1 MEGRFVTLFNALPAA
16 GFRSPFTKYLVY
28 YDGPVA
34 EADLC
39 GQGASDATGFGLAAM
54 YVQACSG
61 APVSV
66 VAAHELLHTLGAVPR
81 GAPNRCPDPNGAHTC
96 DSMADL
102 MHPFLDTSPLDAKL
116 LDPGRDD
123 YYGHSGTFTD
133 SQDSPWLVQLDRQQ
147 PFTTTISGSRW
158 SDGRRA
164 RPRLRADLH
173 DHVER
178 VDASHPES
186 CSPSRVEARSLGR
199 RVHRRL
205 DLRCHGR
212 PPASRC
218 RRSSLLSVFRLS
230 VAVSGRGAVRSSRAG
245 ITCRPRCSAAFPSFA
260 PVGLDRDAGEGLAV
274 PLLERRVPRNETHV
288 HGPDDCCDERSSCLF
303 TRVVPRLTSSRRS
316 GSVLRVEAKHDV
328 LVVGAGCAGMRAA
341 IEAFDAGADV
351 AMISKIHPV
360 RSHSGAAEG
369 GINAALGNASEDDPE
384 KHAFDTVKGSDY
396 LGDQDAIEILCQEAP
411 DDVYQLEH
419 WGAVFSRTPDGRIAQ
434 RPFGAAGEPRTAYAA
449 DITGHVLIHVLYE
462 QVMKRDIKTYEE
474 FFAWKLV
481 IDEDRCQGVISWDL
495 LDGGLK
501 SIGAK
506 TVILATGGAGRLYT
520 GTTNAYACTGDG
532 MTMALRAGV
541 ALKDMEMM
549 QFHPTTLAPTGV
561 LITEGCRGEGA
572 YLLNAQSERF
582 LIRYAPNAME
592 LASRDVISRAEQT
605 EIDEGR
611 GIDGNV
617 MLDLRHL
624 GAERILERLHGTREL
639 SMTFAGV
646 DPIFEPIPVRPGA
659 HYHMGGVDT
668 DVWGR
673 TSLEGLYAAGEVAC
687 VSVHGANR
695 LGGNALME
703 TITYGKRA
711 GAHAADWALSN
722 TTITVPPSVEEDA
735 ERELKTLL
743 DRTDGERPWQIR
755 DELAE
760 TMHVNFGVFRRE
772 EQMLAQGDLVQKLRE
787 RYERVV
793 VEDKGDV
800 FNTDLTQ
807 ALELGFLLELAEC
820 MIVSGLA
827 RKESRGAHARPY
839 DYPDRDDESYLKHT
853 LVTWED
859 DAPKLDWKPV
869 TMTKWEPEER
879 KY

>member
-1 MEGRFVTLFNALPAA
+1 M
-16 GFRSPFTKYLVY
+16 
-28 YDGPVA
+28 
-34 EADLC
+34 
-39 GQGASDATGFGLAAM
+39 
-54 YVQACSG
+54 
-61 APVSV
+61 
-66 VAAHELLHTLGAVPR
+66 
-81 GAPNRCPDPNGAHTC
+81 
-96 DSMADL
+96 
-102 MHPFLDTSPLDAKL
+102 
-116 LDPGRDD
+116 
-123 YYGHSGTFTD
+123 
-133 SQDSPWLVQLDRQQ
+133 
-147 PFTTTISGSRW
+147 
-158 SDGRRA
+158 
-164 RPRLRADLH
+164 
-173 DHVER
+173 
-178 VDASHPES
+178 
-186 CSPSRVEARSLGR
+186 
-199 RVHRRL
+199 
-205 DLRCHGR
+205 
-212 PPASRC
+212 
-218 RRSSLLSVFRLS
+218 
-230 VAVSGRGAVRSSRAG
+230 
-245 ITCRPRCSAAFPSFA
+245 
-260 PVGLDRDAGEGLAV
+260 
-274 PLLERRVPRNETHV
+274 
-288 HGPDDCCDERSSCLF
+288 
-303 TRVVPRLTSSRRS
+303 
-316 GSVLRVEAKHDV
+316 EAKHDV
-328 LVVGAGCAGMRAA
+328 VVVGAGCAGMRAA

-419 WGAVFSRTPDGRIAQ
+419 WGAVFSRTADGRIAQ

-462 QVMKRDIKTYEE
+462 QVMKRDIATYEE

-481 IDEDRCQGVISWDL
+481 VDDGRCQGVIAWDL
-495 LDGGLK
+495 LHGGLK
-501 SIGAK
+501 SIPAK

-532 MTMALRAGV
+532 MAMALRSGV

-572 YLLNAQSERF
+572 YLLNAQAERF
-582 LIRYAPNAME
+582 LVRYAPNAME

-611 GIDGNV
+611 GLDGNV
-617 MLDLRHL
+617 LLDLRHL
-624 GAERILERLHGTREL
+624 GADKILERLHGTREL

-646 DPIFEPIPVRPGA
+646 DPIYEPIPVRPGA

-703 TITYGKRA
+703 TITYGKRV
-711 GAHAADWALSN
+711 GRHASEWALAN
-722 TTITVPPSVEEDA
+722 TTVEVPASVEADA

-755 DELAE
+755 DQLAE
-760 TMHVNFGVFRRE
+760 TMHENFGVFRRE
-772 EQMLAQGDLVQKLRE
+772 EQMLEQGAIVQSLRE

-800 FNTDLTQ
+800 FNSDLTQ
-807 ALELGFLLELAEC
+807 ALELGYLLDLAEC
-820 MIVSGLA
+820 MVVSGLA
-827 RKESRGAHARPY
+827 RKESRGAHARPH
-839 DYPDRDDESYLKHT
+839 DFPSRDDENYLRHT
-853 LVTWED
+853 MVTWKDGAAE
-859 DAPKLDWKPV
+859 LDWKPV
-869 TMTKWEPEER
+869 TMTKWQPEER

>member
-1 MEGRFVTLFNALPAA
+1 M
-16 GFRSPFTKYLVY
+16 
-28 YDGPVA
+28 
-34 EADLC
+34 
-39 GQGASDATGFGLAAM
+39 
-54 YVQACSG
+54 
-61 APVSV
+61 
-66 VAAHELLHTLGAVPR
+66 
-81 GAPNRCPDPNGAHTC
+81 
-96 DSMADL
+96 
-102 MHPFLDTSPLDAKL
+102 
-116 LDPGRDD
+116 
-123 YYGHSGTFTD
+123 
-133 SQDSPWLVQLDRQQ
+133 
-147 PFTTTISGSRW
+147 
-158 SDGRRA
+158 
-164 RPRLRADLH
+164 
-173 DHVER
+173 
-178 VDASHPES
+178 
-186 CSPSRVEARSLGR
+186 
-199 RVHRRL
+199 
-205 DLRCHGR
+205 
-212 PPASRC
+212 
-218 RRSSLLSVFRLS
+218 
-230 VAVSGRGAVRSSRAG
+230 
-245 ITCRPRCSAAFPSFA
+245 
-260 PVGLDRDAGEGLAV
+260 
-274 PLLERRVPRNETHV
+274 
-288 HGPDDCCDERSSCLF
+288 
-303 TRVVPRLTSSRRS
+303 
-316 GSVLRVEAKHDV
+316 EAKHDV
-328 LVVGAGCAGMRAA
+328 VVVGAGLAGMRAA

-351 AMISKIHPV
+351 AMITKIHPV

-411 DDVYQLEH
+411 DDVYELEN

-462 QVMKRDIKTYEE
+462 QVMKRDIRTYEE

-481 IDEDRCQGVISWDL
+481 VDDDRCQGVIAWDL
-495 LDGGLK
+495 VDGGLK
-501 SIGAK
+501 AIGAK

-532 MTMALRAGV
+532 MALALRVGV
-541 ALKDMEMM
+541 PLKDMEMM

-572 YLLNAQSERF
+572 YLLNAQGERF
-582 LIRYAPNAME
+582 LLRYAPNAME

-611 GIDGNV
+611 GLDGNV
-617 MLDLRHL
+617 LLDLRHL

-639 SMTFAGV
+639 SMTFLGV
-646 DPIFEPIPVRPGA
+646 DPIYEPIPVRPGA

-673 TSLEGLYAAGEVAC
+673 TTLEGLYAAGEVAC

-703 TITYGKRA
+703 TITYGKRT
-711 GAHAADWALSN
+711 GGHAADWALSH
-722 TTITVPPSVEEDA
+722 TTVTVPPSVEADA

-743 DRTDGERPWQIR
+743 DRTEGERPWQIR

-772 EQMLAQGDLVQKLRE
+772 DQMLAQGDLVRSLRE

-793 VEDKGDV
+793 VEDKGDI

-820 MIVSGLA
+820 MVVSGLA

-839 DYPDRDDESYLKHT
+839 DYPDRDDANYLKHT
-853 LVTWED
+853 LVSWED

-869 TMTKWEPEER
+869 TMTKWQPEER